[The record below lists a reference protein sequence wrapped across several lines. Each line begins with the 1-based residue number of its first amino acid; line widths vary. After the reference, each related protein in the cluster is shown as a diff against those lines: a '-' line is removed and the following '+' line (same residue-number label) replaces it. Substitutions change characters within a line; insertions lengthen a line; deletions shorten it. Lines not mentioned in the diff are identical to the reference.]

1 MSLNLPYN
9 ARVIET
15 YAEARDAVDR
25 ELAPLWGD
33 TRGTFYVAPE
43 GYEDDTSF
51 FVPWGAREWLVDG
64 DPSFVLLNGAATFV
78 DKVTGF
84 VSMTLYVEEAARI
97 DRMSPVTA

>member
-1 MSLNLPYN
+1 MPYN
-9 ARVIET
+9 ARMIET
-15 YAEARDAVDR
+15 YDEARAAVER

-43 GYEDDTSF
+43 GYEDATSF

-64 DPSFVLLNGAATFV
+64 DPSYVLLNGAATFV

-84 VSMTLYVEEAARI
+84 VEMTTAASEMPRI
-97 DRMSPVTA
+97 QAMSPVPA